1 MHGAID
7 SARVRAVL
15 GPTNTGKTH
24 LAIERMLAHATG
36 VIGFPLR
43 LLARE
48 NYDRVAA
55 RMGAAR
61 VALVTGEE
69 KIVPPSARWF
79 CCTVEAM
86 PLDRPFAFL
95 TVDEIQLCADPDR
108 GHVFTDRLL
117 HARGREET
125 MFLGAETIRPLLR
138 RLVPEAEV
146 ETRPRLSALAF
157 AGHAKLSRL
166 PPRSAIVA
174 FSAAEVYAIAE
185 ALRRRRGGC
194 AVVMGRLSPR
204 TRNAQVALYQ
214 AKEVDFLVATDAIG
228 MGLNMDVNHVAFAGL
243 AKFDGHRARG
253 LFATEVAQIAGRAGR
268 GMADG
273 SFGTTAEASTLGAE
287 IVEAVEAHRFDPLDH
302 LVWRNSRLD
311 FQSLGALLASLDR
324 PPPGPGL
331 VRGPDAADHLAL
343 VALARDPEIAALASG
358 RAAVALLWDAC
369 QVPDYRR
376 LGDDSHARICARI
389 FRFLRTAPHR
399 VDPGWVARELD
410 LLDRT
415 DGELDTLMARI
426 ASVRTWSYIAGRP
439 GWLAEPAPLTE
450 RCRALEDRISD
461 ALHDRLT
468 ARFVDRRAAHL
479 IRRLDAASDT
489 ELLSAVRRDGS
500 VVVEGHAV
508 GQVDGFVFHPDPEAE
523 GVGRQAVL
531 RAARRAMAA
540 EVPRRVVAL
549 EADDDTA
556 FTFAPSGRIAWRGAE
571 VARLKPGASALR
583 PLVEVPGGEFLDGA
597 QRERIRARLAG
608 WLAARIAGTLGPLL
622 ALGPAA
628 DDPGLRGLAHL
639 LEGGLGVVPRGQ
651 VTAAGLDR
659 VRLKALGV
667 RLGRHAAFLP
677 ALLRPAATAL
687 RARLW
692 AVWRGVPAPGL
703 PQAGTVALRPEAC
716 WPEGWVEML
725 GYLRLGPVAVR
736 LDVAERIG
744 AELAHLTRAGA
755 RALPSGLPSRLGCR
769 AGELPAV
776 LRGLGFALRPG
787 EDGAIM
793 VRARRR
799 APSVPRAESRGGGD
813 GPFAAL
819 AALRAK
825 A

>member
-1 MHGAID
+1 MHGAVE

-48 NYDRVAA
+48 NYDRIAA
-55 RMGAAR
+55 RMGLAR

-69 KIVPPSARWF
+69 KIVPPGARWF

-95 TVDEIQLCADPDR
+95 AVDEIQLCADPDR

-138 RLVPEAEV
+138 RLVPDAEI
-146 ETRPRLSALAF
+146 ETRPRLSALAHV
-157 AGHAKLSRL
+157 GHAKLSRL
-166 PPRSAIVA
+166 PPRTAIVA

-194 AVVMGRLSPR
+194 AIVMGRLSPR
-204 TRNAQVALYQ
+204 TRNAQVAMYQ

-243 AKFDGHRARG
+243 SKFDGHRARG
-253 LFATEVAQIAGRAGR
+253 LHATEVAQIAGRAGR

-273 SFGTTAEASTLGAE
+273 TFGTTAEAAGLSAE
-287 IVEAVEAHRFDPLDH
+287 IVEAVEAHRFDPLQH
-302 LVWRNSRLD
+302 LIWRNAALD
-311 FQSLGALLASLDR
+311 FASLGGLLGSLDR

-343 VALARDPEIAALASG
+343 AALARDPEIAALA
-358 RAAVALLWDAC
+358 RDRRAVALLWDAC
-369 QVPDYRR
+369 QVPDYRH

-389 FRFLRTAPHR
+389 FRFLHDRPHR
-399 VDPGWVARELD
+399 VDPAWVHRELD

-426 ASVRTWSYIAGRP
+426 ASARTWSYIAGRP
-439 GWLAEPAPLTE
+439 GWLADAAPLIE
-450 RCRALEDRISD
+450 RCRTLENRISD
-461 ALHDRLT
+461 ALHETLT

-479 IRRLDAASDT
+479 IRRLDAASDA
-489 ELLSAVRRDGS
+489 ELLSAVTRDGT

-508 GQVDGFVFHPDPEAE
+508 GQVEGFVFHPDPEAD
-523 GVGRQAVL
+523 GVGKQAVL
-531 RAARRAMAA
+531 RAARRALAA
-540 EVPRRVVAL
+540 EVPRRVAAL
-549 EADDDTA
+549 EADADTA
-556 FTFAPSGRIAWRGAE
+556 FAFIPAGRIAWRGAE
-571 VARLKPGASALR
+571 VARLRPGASVLR

-597 QRERIRARLAG
+597 QRERVRARTAA
-608 WLAARIAGTLGPLL
+608 WLAAQVAATLEPLL

-628 DDPGLRGLAHL
+628 SDPALRGLAHL
-639 LEGGLGVVPRGQ
+639 LQEGLGVVPRAD
-651 VTAAGLDR
+651 VPASGLDR
-659 VRLKALGV
+659 GRLKALGV
-667 RLGRHAAFLP
+667 RLGRHAAFQP
-677 ALLRPAATAL
+677 ALIRPGATAL
-687 RARLW
+687 RAQLW
-692 AVWRGVPAPGL
+692 AVWRGVVPPPL
-703 PQAGTVALRPEAC
+703 PTAGAVALRPDGS
-716 WPEGWVEML
+716 WPEGWIEML
-725 GYLRLGPVAVR
+725 GYLPLGPVAVR

-744 AELAHLTRAGA
+744 AELVHLTRAGA
-755 RALPSGLPSRLGCR
+755 QALPAGLPRRRGGR
-769 AGELPAV
+769 GAALPAV
-776 LRGLGFALRPG
+776 RRGRGGARRPG
-787 EDGAIM
+787 
-793 VRARRR
+793 
-799 APSVPRAESRGGGD
+799 GGG
-813 GPFAAL
+813 
-819 AALRAK
+819 
-825 A
+825 

>member
-1 MHGAID
+1 MTGVVESPRI
-7 SARVRAVL
+7 RAVL

-24 LAIERMLAHATG
+24 LAIERMLAHGSG

-48 NYDRVAA
+48 NYDRIAA
-55 RMGAAR
+55 RVGVQR

-69 KIVPPSARWF
+69 KIVPPGARWF

-95 TVDEIQLCADPDR
+95 AVDEIQLCADPDR

-138 RLVPEAEV
+138 RLVPEAEI

-166 PPRSAIVA
+166 PPRTAIVA

-204 TRNAQVALYQ
+204 TRNAQVAMYQ

-243 AKFDGHRARG
+243 AKFDGRRLRG
-253 LFATEVAQIAGRAGR
+253 LAASEVAQIAGRAGR

-273 SFGTTAEASTLGAE
+273 TFGTTAEAAALAPE
-287 IVEAVEAHRFDPLDH
+287 MVEAVEGHRFDPLDH
-302 LVWRNSRLD
+302 LVWRNSALE
-311 FQSLGALLASLDR
+311 FESLEALLASLDR
-324 PPPGPGL
+324 APPGPGL
-331 VRGPDAADHLAL
+331 VRGADAADHLAL
-343 VALARDPEIAALASG
+343 AALARDAEIAGLARG

-376 LGDDSHARICARI
+376 LGDESHARICARI
-389 FRFLRTAPHR
+389 FRFLRDRPHR
-399 VDPGWVARELD
+399 VDPGWVTRELD

-426 ASVRTWSYIAGRP
+426 ACVRTWSYIAGRP
-439 GWLAEPAPLTE
+439 GWLAEPAPLIE

-461 ALHDRLT
+461 ALHERLT

-479 IRRLDAASDT
+479 IRRLDAASDA
-489 ELLSAVRRDGS
+489 ELLSAVTRDGA
-500 VVVEGHAV
+500 VVVEGDAV
-508 GQVDGFVFHPDPEAE
+508 GRIEGFVFHPDPGAQ
-523 GVGRQAVL
+523 GVGRQVVL

-540 EVPRRVVAL
+540 EVPRRVALL
-549 EADDDTA
+549 EAEGDDAFA
-556 FTFAPSGRIAWRGAE
+556 FTAAGRIAWRGAE
-571 VARLKPGASALR
+571 VARLRPGASVLR
-583 PLVEVPGGEFLDGA
+583 PLIEVPGGEFLDGA
-597 QRERIRARLAG
+597 QRERIRARLAA
-608 WLAARIAGTLGPLL
+608 WLAGQVAATFGPLA
-622 ALGPAA
+622 ALRRAAA
-628 DDPGLRGLAHL
+628 DEPGLRGLAHL
-639 LEGGLGVVPRGQ
+639 LEEGLGIVPRHAALLPRLAPARLGQ
-651 VTAAGLDR
+651 LGLR
-659 VRLKALGV
+659 I
-667 RLGRHAAFLP
+667 GRHAVFLP

-692 AVWRGVPAPGL
+692 AAARDVVPPVL
-703 PQAGTVALRPEAC
+703 PAAGTVTLRPAEEWPAGWAEA
-716 WPEGWVEML
+716 L
-725 GYLRLGPVAVR
+725 GYLPLGPVAVR
-736 LDVAERIG
+736 LDVAERLG
-744 AELAHLTRAGA
+744 AELARLTRAGP
-755 RALPSGLPSRLGCR
+755 RPLPPGLASRLGCR

-776 LRGLGFALRPG
+776 LRALGFALRPG
-787 EDGAIM
+787 EDGATM

-799 APSVPRAESRGGGD
+799 APMMPSVPARPAD